1 MQAKDV
7 YVTVT
12 EVITLR
18 DKLLDGCVTEQ
29 ELFAS
34 FLTTGN
40 HMSKG
45 EIFIGCCRMWPPF
58 RLKMCTNGTFFSA
71 YVVIRVAESME
82 VGLDPS
88 LCGGFYVL
96 SRNILVFAKM
106 FRLIFSQWRYE
117 TCCM

>member
-18 DKLLDGCVTEQ
+18 DKLLDRCVTEQ

-45 EIFIGCCRMWPPF
+45 EIFIGLCRMWPPF
-58 RLKMCTNGTFFSA
+58 RLKMCTNGA
-71 YVVIRVAESME
+71 LNRI
-82 VGLDPS
+82 
-88 LCGGFYVL
+88 
-96 SRNILVFAKM
+96 
-106 FRLIFSQWRYE
+106 
-117 TCCM
+117 